1 MDMTI
6 ERTGA
11 TLGAIV
17 NGVRLSE
24 IDTSALVRIKE
35 LFLEHALLIFPGQ
48 FLDARAQ
55 EAFAKNFGAIEV
67 LVENMKSIPISNKA
81 ENGRLMDSKD
91 EQMKLL
97 KGNEGWHTDSSYM
110 PRAAKASV
118 LSAHVVPPEGGETQ
132 WADAR
137 AAYDSLE
144 ASTKN
149 RLKDLRAQHNYF
161 RSQAKIGHK
170 VAVGAAYG
178 FFEGKSPEYPLVK
191 IHPETGRPA
200 LYVGRH
206 ACEIPGM
213 ESQDAENL
221 LVQLNTHITQ
231 EPYVWSHKWAPGDVA
246 IWDNRC
252 VLHRARPYDQSQ
264 ERLMMHTRIRGERES
279 ETAINY
285 R

>member
-161 RSQAKIGHK
+161 RSQAQIGHK

-213 ESQDAENL
+213 EAQDAENL

>member
-1 MDMTI
+1 MGMTVD
-6 ERTGA
+6 RTEA
-11 TLGAIV
+11 TLGAILK
-17 NGVRLSE
+17 GVSIIE
-24 IDTSALVRIKE
+24 IDTHSLSRIKE
-35 LFLEHALLIFPGQ
+35 LFLDHALLIFPGQ
-48 FLDARAQ
+48 FLDAQ
-55 EAFAKNFGAIEV
+55 EQIEFAKNFGAIEV
-67 LVENMKSIPISNKA
+67 LVENMNSIRISNKA
-81 ENGRLMDSKD
+81 ENGRLMDGKD

-118 LSAHVVPPEGGETQ
+118 LSAHVVPSVGGETQ

-144 ASTKN
+144 VVTKN
-149 RLKDLRAQHNYF
+149 KLKGLRAQHNYF

-178 FFEGKSPEYPLVK
+178 FFEGESPEYPLVK
-191 IHPETGRPA
+191 VHPETGRAA

-213 ESQDAENL
+213 ASEEAENL
-221 LVQLNTHITQ
+221 LAELNKHITQ
-231 EPYVWSHKWAPGDVA
+231 EPYVYSHKWVPGDVV

-252 VLHRARPYDQSQ
+252 ALHRARPYDQSQ
-264 ERLMMHTRIRGERES
+264 ERLMMQTRIRGERES

-285 R
+285 G

>member
-1 MDMTI
+1 MK
-6 ERTGA
+6 
-11 TLGAIV
+11 
-17 NGVRLSE
+17 LSE
-24 IDTSALVRIKE
+24 IDTRSLDQIKK

-48 FLDARAQ
+48 FLEARAQ

-81 ENGRLMDSKD
+81 ENGRLMGRKD

-118 LSAHVVPPEGGETQ
+118 LSAHIVPPEGGETQ

-144 ASTKN
+144 VVTKDN
-149 RLKDLRAQHNYF
+149 LKNLCAQHNYF

-178 FFEGKSPEYPLVK
+178 FFEGESPEYPLVK

-213 ESQDAENL
+213 ESQEAENL
-221 LVQLNTHITQ
+221 LAQLNTHITQ